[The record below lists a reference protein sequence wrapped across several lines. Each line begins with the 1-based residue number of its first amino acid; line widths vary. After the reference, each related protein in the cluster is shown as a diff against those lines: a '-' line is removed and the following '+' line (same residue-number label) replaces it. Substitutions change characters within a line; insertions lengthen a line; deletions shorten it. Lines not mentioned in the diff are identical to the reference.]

1 MAHGRLA
8 ITPGVRPAPGKWAA
22 SQLPLW
28 VGGALV
34 ALVWVGML
42 GLMTHQR
49 SLDEASALDRSDLLA
64 RVMADNANRNVEAAA
79 LAAATLGEFVASGLA
94 PDGSEVRTALE
105 QTLVNLPFLRG
116 IALLDARGQVLASE
130 DEGAHGLA
138 LDLAPL
144 GPLPPA
150 GQESLGP
157 LVAARGIADLARSA
171 EIPPASG
178 TTRRQ
183 SAAAVPAGVQFLP
196 LLRAVALPGGGQ
208 PIFVVVQLNPQA
220 FAAFQE
226 TLLAEAAAPGSV
238 RGMNEAAS
246 AAALLS
252 YEGRLIAATQALS
265 LPPGTLIDQL
275 PPHTRFLPALEHGR
289 WEGPGLRGPNQLAV
303 FRVSASR
310 PLLVVVETDRDAVW
324 AAAGA
329 RERSL
334 VAAALAASLLLA
346 GLAWLWHRYAQ
357 ARLTAQK
364 FIDEAQEEVARS
376 ERALSITVKSVQE
389 LIFRCDPQ
397 GRLSFVNDRWQAL
410 TGQPAASAT
419 GCRLAERAPPAHQAA
434 LEELFHPDGTGL
446 RRVQAPL
453 LAHDGSEHQFEI
465 AVLPLEQD
473 GAVAGFAGSAV
484 DVTRLV
490 QAQRA
495 LQAQLAF
502 MRQLMDV
509 SPLPVSVVGLD
520 RRYLLVNKAWEAFTG
535 RPRKQVIGTQVGA
548 HLSLAEQAVHEAKDQ
563 VLLAHGQ
570 AVRYEAIARHHD
582 GSLRDVQVDKLLLPG
597 PDGDLA
603 GILAV
608 MVDVTE
614 FRNAER
620 ATRDARDAAESASRT
635 KSEFIANMSHELRTP
650 LQAITGFSEIGL
662 IRMSAATDHL
672 DGLGEMFSQIHG
684 AGQRMLALVNDLL
697 DLAKVEG
704 ATESFG
710 PIPTDL
716 RPLARA
722 VAQELEAL
730 MLRRRLQLALRLPCE
745 PLVACVDSG
754 RLQQVLR
761 NLLANA
767 IKFAPEGSEIL
778 LELAIRPTSGSL
790 IGADGSNVALGN
802 SGIGG
807 ESGHS
812 DPASAAGDSRITAA
826 AVLTVADTGPGVPDD
841 ELESIFEPFVQSSAT
856 KDGSGGTGLGLTICR
871 KIVATHGGR
880 IMARNR
886 PGGGAVFEVWL
897 PAAGPLPSE
906 LADAGHRAIN
916 AP

>member
-1 MAHGRLA
+1 MA
-8 ITPGVRPAPGKWAA
+8 PGASAHSPGMRPALGKVAA
-22 SQLPLW
+22 SRLPMW
-28 VGGALV
+28 VGGVLI
-34 ALVWVGML
+34 ALVWASVL
-42 GLMTHQR
+42 GLVVHQR
-49 SLDEASALDRSDLLA
+49 SLDEASALDRSELLA

-79 LAAATLGEFVASGLA
+79 LAAATLGEFVASGVA
-94 PDGSEVRTALE
+94 PEGSEVRAALE

-116 IALLDARGQVLASE
+116 IALLDARGQVLAS
-130 DEGAHGLA
+130 DDQGAPGLT

-157 LVAARGIADLARSA
+157 LVAARGVADLARPSGVPPVSA
-171 EIPPASG
+171 TARG
-178 TTRRQ
+178 Q
-183 SAAAVPAGVQFLP
+183 SAPAVPAGVWFLP

-208 PIFVVVQLNPQA
+208 PIFVLVQINPQA
-220 FAAFQE
+220 FAAFQA
-226 TLLAEAAAPGSV
+226 TLLAEAAAPGSRQGNRQV
-238 RGMNEAAS
+238 AS

-252 YEGRLIAATQALS
+252 YEGRLIASTQALS

-289 WEGPGLRGPNQLAV
+289 WKGAGLRGANQLAA
-303 FRVSASR
+303 FRTSASR
-310 PLLVVVETDRDAVW
+310 PLLVVVETDRDAVL

-334 VAAALAASLLLA
+334 VAAALVASLLLA
-346 GLAWLWHRYAQ
+346 GLAWLWHRYTF

-364 FIDEAQEEVARS
+364 LLDEAQEEVARS

-434 LEELFHPDGTGL
+434 LEQLFHPDGAGL
-446 RRVQAPL
+446 RCVQAPL
-453 LAHDGSEHQFEI
+453 LAHDGSERQFEI
-465 AVLPLEQD
+465 AVLLLEQG
-473 GAVAGFAGSAV
+473 GAMAGFAGSAV

-502 MRQLMDV
+502 TRQLMDV

-535 RPRKQVIGTQVGA
+535 RTRKQVIGTQVGA
-548 HLSLAEQAVHEAKDQ
+548 HLTLEEQAVHEAKDQ
-563 VLLAHGQ
+563 ALLAHGQ
-570 AVRYEAIARHHD
+570 ALRYEAIARHHD

-597 PDGDLA
+597 PDGEPA

-620 ATRDARDAAESASRT
+620 ATREARDAAESASRT

-650 LQAITGFSEIGL
+650 LQAITGFSEIGQ
-662 IRMSAATDHL
+662 IRATAATDDL
-672 DGLGEMFSQIHG
+672 AGLGEMFGEIHG

-697 DLAKVEG
+697 DLAKIESAMG
-704 ATESFG
+704 AFG
-710 PIPTDL
+710 PMPTDL
-716 RPLARA
+716 RPLAKA
-722 VAQELEAL
+722 VAQELQAL
-730 MLRRRLQLALRLPCE
+730 MLRRQLRLAMHLPCE
-745 PLVACVDSG
+745 PLVARVDAL

-767 IKFAPEGSEIL
+767 IKFAPEGSEIR
-778 LELAIRPTSGSL
+778 LELASRPGTGLL
-790 IGADGSNVALGN
+790 IGPGVPDAALGDSGDSGGNGRADPWSTADGSRA
-802 SGIGG
+802 
-807 ESGHS
+807 
-812 DPASAAGDSRITAA
+812 PAEV
-826 AVLTVADTGPGVPDD
+826 VLTVADTGPGVPDE
-841 ELESIFEPFVQSSAT
+841 ELETIFEPFVQSSAT
-856 KDGSGGTGLGLTICR
+856 KNGSGGTGLGLTICR
-871 KIVATHGGR
+871 KIVAAHGGR
-880 IMARNR
+880 ITARNR
-886 PGGGAVFEVWL
+886 ADGGAVFEVLL
-897 PAAGPLPSE
+897 PAAGLLPSE
-906 LADAGHRAIN
+906 PPDAEHRAIN
-916 AP
+916 AR